1 MINEDVEMMKL
12 TKAKQDQAKR
22 DMVMSL
28 MEKRANLERL
38 QEIDRYENEMVWK
51 YAELQDK
58 RESDIKEQKA
68 IAEAERE
75 KIF

>member
-1 MINEDVEMMKL
+1 
-12 TKAKQDQAKR
+12 
-22 DMVMSL
+22 MV
-28 MEKRANLERL
+28 R
-38 QEIDRYENEMVWK
+38 K

-75 KIF
+75 KIFQRLKEEEEQRRAEQEYIENLRNQL